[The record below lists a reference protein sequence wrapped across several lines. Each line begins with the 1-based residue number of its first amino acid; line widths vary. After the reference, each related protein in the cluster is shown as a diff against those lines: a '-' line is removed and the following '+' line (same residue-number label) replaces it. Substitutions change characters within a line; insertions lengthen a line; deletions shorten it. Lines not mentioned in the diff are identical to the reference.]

1 MKDFENRLF
10 LEFSELD
17 ERFRKLTAFLENDE
31 NKEKREAIDEK
42 HLAMM
47 YYQHS
52 GMQVYRNALMDRI
65 NDLGFLEYPLVNVGE
80 IITTDKDEVLRCTA
94 VDPVSFEPLFEKVST
109 L

>member
-17 ERFRKLTAFLENDE
+17 ERFRKLTVFLENEE
-31 NKEKREAIDEK
+31 NEEKRRAIGEK
-42 HLAMM
+42 HLALM

-52 GMQVYRNALMDRI
+52 GMEVYRNALMDRI

-80 IITTDKDEVLRCTA
+80 IITTDKDEVLRCIA
-94 VDPVSFEPLFEKVST
+94 IDPVSLAPTFEKV
-109 L
+109 

>member
-10 LEFSELD
+10 LEFTELE
-17 ERFRKLTAFLENDE
+17 ERLQKLTAFLENEE
-31 NKEKREAIDEK
+31 NEEKRKAIDEK

-52 GMQVYRNALMDRI
+52 GMEVYRNALMDRN
-65 NDLGFLEYPLVNVGE
+65 NDLGFLEYPLVRLGE
-80 IITTDKDEVLRCTA
+80 IITTDKDEVLRCISL
-94 VDPVSFEPLFEKVST
+94 DPVSFEPTFEKVST

>member
-17 ERFRKLTAFLENDE
+17 KRFRKLTAFLENDE
-31 NKEKREAIDEK
+31 NKEKRESIDEK

-52 GMQVYRNALMDRI
+52 GMEVYRNALMDRI

-80 IITTDKDEVLRCTA
+80 IITTDKDEVLRCISL
-94 VDPVSFEPLFEKVST
+94 DPVSFEPTFEKVST